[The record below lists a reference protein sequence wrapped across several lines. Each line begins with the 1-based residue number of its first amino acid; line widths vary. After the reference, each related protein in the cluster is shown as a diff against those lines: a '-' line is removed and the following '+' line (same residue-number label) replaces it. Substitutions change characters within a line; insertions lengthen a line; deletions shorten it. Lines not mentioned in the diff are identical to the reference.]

1 MFLWN
6 YCILILIV
14 LLNSSSIA
22 QKLNPGDGVR
32 LTFLNITDEI
42 SGDYFIQQDGNIQL
56 PYVGLIST
64 HNKDYPEIRD
74 NIIIRYDSLYRAP
87 QLTVQPLYRINV
99 LGEVRVPGFYY
110 VTDVERV
117 SGLLALAGGLTA
129 DAVTD
134 EIIIVREERE
144 IIINTRSIFEKGDT
158 FNDLGL
164 QSGDRI
170 FVPRSW
176 WVDARNAAVIVS
188 AIAVVVTIV
197 GLFIR

>member
-1 MFLWN
+1 MFVRN
-6 YCILILIV
+6 YSVLILFFLIGGI
-14 LLNSSSIA
+14 SIA

-56 PYVGLIST
+56 PYVGLVFT
-64 HNKDYPEIRD
+64 HNKDYLLIRD
-74 NIIIRYDSLYRAP
+74 EIILRYDSLYRAP

-110 VTDVERV
+110 VTDVERI

-134 EIIIVREERE
+134 EIIIVRDDRE
-144 IIINTRSIFEKGDT
+144 ITVNTKSIFEKGDT
-158 FNDLGL
+158 FSDLGL
-164 QSGDRI
+164 RSGDRI

-197 GLFIR
+197 GLFVR